1 MMVPP
6 CFFFLIFMTSFPLSP
21 NIPQGVCHFLTPPA
35 DKRCLKP
42 PAPPI
47 PVGCA
52 EMVRYGGL
60 DLPKP
65 EVVMLVEI
73 PGNSPERE
81 PETIIAPQGIALM
94 LSRFRFRPAG
104 KEMAVR
110 FQNRHPQSETR
121 VSTSKN
127 SEFSCEIKFKNR
139 FTRQESELG
148 CPQNILLRFEVKAHR
163 TANLSPV
170 KQRCC
175 FRQK

>member
-1 MMVPP
+1 
-6 CFFFLIFMTSFPLSP
+6 
-21 NIPQGVCHFLTPPA
+21 LTPPA

-73 PGNSPERE
+73 PGNAPERE

-94 LSRFRFRPAG
+94 MSRFRFRPAG
-104 KEMAVR
+104 NGGIGQRFVFAGGGVIDVYGEAATVLPCQKGVR
-110 FQNRHPQSETR
+110 R
-121 VSTSKN
+121 STDDLPRS
-127 SEFSCEIKFKNR
+127 I
-139 FTRQESELG
+139 QMHDLAPDADPG
-148 CPQNILLRFEVKAHR
+148 V
-163 TANLSPV
+163 
-170 KQRCC
+170 
-175 FRQK
+175 FRQSSGQIAVDHGSL